1 MSVAAT
7 LPANFRSFEL
17 PWQGTPEQERRY
29 RRLRTRLLVA
39 VLALAII
46 IPWLPV
52 PEITRDRA
60 DDVPPRLARFV
71 LDREQPRVGPSE
83 PVVVPEVSQV
93 EPESAVRPQVEPQ
106 PEPLVRPE
114 PSPEAPVRE
123 ARERASR
130 AGVMPMAQQLAA
142 LQDSAAARSITAAA
156 TVDDGAEA
164 SGPVERAVITSRA
177 GESSGGIT
185 TAELSRGTGGEGLA
199 GRAARA
205 VSSPVAGLGGGDG
218 ADARA
223 PAAGGMPSRSREEIE
238 LVFDRNKGAI
248 YALYSRALRSDPTLQ
263 GRVVLQLTIAPDG
276 TVTDCEVV
284 SSELGDRELERRLV
298 QRVLMFQF
306 EDRDV
311 APVTTTKPIEFF
323 PA

>member
-46 IPWLPV
+46 VPWLPV
-52 PEITRDRA
+52 PELTRDRA

-93 EPESAVRPQVEPQ
+93 ELEPAVRPQTGQ
-106 PEPLVRPE
+106 PEPSVRPE
-114 PSPEAPVRE
+114 PSPAAPVRE

-142 LQDSAAARSITAAA
+142 LHDSAAARSITAAA
-156 TVDDGAEA
+156 TVDDGADA

-199 GRAARA
+199 GRAASA

-218 ADARA
+218 ANARA

-284 SSELGDRELERRLV
+284 SSELGDPELERRLV